1 LCAASLNARLRL
13 AKHGYSG
20 PRSSTVTHRILLF
33 LAVLLVIFTT
43 ANLVA
48 QDLPDVSSVKDLPST
63 TTPSPRYQRLHPLAI
78 HSLPNFLNTDVSAA
92 LAPNAQAT
100 PFALANVI
108 SVPNFQG
115 SFSSRG
121 KTWPF
126 TMIGAPPTGGAA
138 VNVPTHIIAISLRL
152 QNANL
157 TTFTTVPVG
166 AFQTPTLNSPNFKA
180 ANYSSGAAIQF
191 ADAVQRAEFF
201 HIMKPTWHTALN
213 PTAIVHTLTL
223 NVPRFTTI
231 TLNGKK
237 TQVRTYF
244 TGKGTDGRTVVFLL
258 DQFFLQQI
266 SNIVVNEIN
275 ARRFTTNAMNVALF
289 PNTFL
294 YSVNS
299 SGGMGACCVLGF
311 HTYFTDSATPKE
323 SRWVFAFASWISP
336 GVFSGGFQDVTAL
349 SHEISEAVNDPFVN
363 NLVPAWQ
370 FPNQPGTCQND
381 LEVGDPVEVVA
392 NAVFPVHVSGITYH
406 PQTEALL
413 QWFEQ
418 KSPSSAISGAFSYPN
433 TGALTKPATPFGP
446 LTCP

>member
-1 LCAASLNARLRL
+1 
-13 AKHGYSG
+13 
-20 PRSSTVTHRILLF
+20 VTHRILRS
-33 LAVLLVIFTT
+33 LAVLMFVFT
-43 ANLVA
+43 AVNLIA
-48 QDLPDVSSVKDLPST
+48 QNLPDVSSVKDLPST
-63 TTPSPRYQRLHPLAI
+63 TAPSPRYQRLHPLSI
-78 HSLPNFLNTDVSAA
+78 HSLPDFLNTDVTAA
-92 LAPNAQAT
+92 LEHNAQAT

-115 SFSSRG
+115 SFFSRG
-121 KTWPF
+121 RTWPF
-126 TMIGAPPTGGAA
+126 TMMGAPPTGGAA
-138 VNVPTHIIAISLRL
+138 ISVPTHFIAVSLRL

-157 TTFTTVPVG
+157 VTFTTVPVG
-166 AFQTPTLNSPNFKA
+166 ALTTPTLNSPNFKP

-201 HIMKPTWHTALN
+201 HIMKSTWHTALR
-213 PTAIVHTLTL
+213 PAAIVQSLTL

-237 TQVRTYF
+237 TRVRTYF
-244 TGKGTDGRTVVFLL
+244 TSKAVDGRTVVFLL
-258 DQFFLQQI
+258 DQFFDQQI
-266 SNIVVNEIN
+266 ANIGVNEIN
-275 ARRFTTNAMNVALF
+275 AGRFTTNAVNVALF

-294 YSVNS
+294 FSVNS

-311 HTYFTDSATPKE
+311 HTYFTDSGTPKE
-323 SRWVFAFASWISP
+323 SRWMFAFASWISP
-336 GVFSGGFQDVTAL
+336 GVFGGGFQDVTAL
-349 SHEISEAVNDPFVN
+349 SHELSEIFNDPFVN

-370 FPNQPGTCQND
+370 VPNHPGTCQDD
-381 LEVGDPVEVVA
+381 LEVGDPVEVLA
-392 NAVFPVHVSGITYH
+392 NAVFPVHVSGLTYH

-433 TGALTKPATPFGP
+433 TKALTKPATPFGP